1 MSADTRNRKILHL
14 DLDAFFCAVE
24 ELRRPELHGKPFAVG
39 GKPNQRGVIS
49 SCSYPA
55 RKLGVRSAMP
65 SAVAIRKCPSL
76 ILLPGDY
83 HAYRAASEQVME
95 ILHRFTGLV
104 EQLSIDEAFLD
115 VSDLHESGLDIA
127 KRLQAVIREETGLP
141 CSIGAASNKLVAK
154 TATDRGKAD
163 SRSGDYPCSI
173 RVVPA
178 GEEAAFLAP
187 LKTEALWGV
196 GPKTAER
203 LAEMNL
209 HTIGELAALPE
220 ARLVELFGKNGRDLS
235 LRAAGIDERP
245 VETERMV
252 KSISQ
257 EVTFDRDRS
266 DGAYLLRTLQDQA
279 EKVAFRL
286 REQGL
291 CASTVRI
298 KLRWPDFSTHSRQT
312 TLDLPTNADSILF
325 GAAEQLLKDIWKP
338 GQAVRLLGI
347 GASNLSE
354 CARQLSLWD
363 TPDEKERRLLEAL
376 DDLRERYGKKVV
388 RRGRTIRNDDGS

>member
-1 MSADTRNRKILHL
+1 MNAEPRKRKIFHL

-24 ELRRPELHGKPFAVG
+24 ELRQTELHGKPFAVG
-39 GKPNQRGVIS
+39 GKPSQRGVVS

-55 RKLGVRSAMP
+55 RLLGVRSAMP
-65 SAVAIRKCPSL
+65 TAVAMRKCPSL

-83 HAYRAASEQVME
+83 SAYRAASEQVMD

-104 EQLSIDEAFLD
+104 EQISIDEAFMD
-115 VSDLHESGLDIA
+115 MSDLPEPGLEIA
-127 KRLQAVIREETGLP
+127 RKLQAAIWEETRLP
-141 CSIGAASNKLVAK
+141 CSIGVASNKLVAK
-154 TATDRGKAD
+154 IATDRGKAE
-163 SRSGDYPCSI
+163 SRSGDYPRSI
-173 RVVPA
+173 LMVPA
-178 GEEAAFLAP
+178 GEEADFLAP

-203 LAEMNL
+203 LAEIGV
-209 HTIGELAALPE
+209 HTIGQLAALPE
-220 ARLVELFGKNGRDLS
+220 ARMMDLFGKNGRDLS
-235 LRAAGIDERP
+235 LRAAGIDDRP
-245 VETERMV
+245 VETEHTI

-266 DGAYLLRTLQDQA
+266 DGVFLLRTLQNQA

-298 KLRWPDFSTHSRQT
+298 KLRRPDFSTHSRQT
-312 TLDLPTNADSILF
+312 TLDQPTNADSILF
-325 GAAEQLLKDIWKP
+325 GAAEQLFKDIWKP

-347 GASNLSE
+347 GASNLSA
-354 CARQLSLWD
+354 CAHQLSLWD
-363 TPDEKERRLLEAL
+363 TNSEKERRLLEAL
-376 DDLRERYGKKVV
+376 DDLRERYGKKVI
-388 RRGRTIRNDDGS
+388 RRGRTIRGEDGG